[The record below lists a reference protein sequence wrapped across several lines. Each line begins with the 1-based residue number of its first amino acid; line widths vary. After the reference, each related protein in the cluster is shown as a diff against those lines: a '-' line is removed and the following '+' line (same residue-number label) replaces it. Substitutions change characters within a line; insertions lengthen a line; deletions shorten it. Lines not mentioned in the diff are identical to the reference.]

1 HNYFIFLIEEFM
13 EDLVKTKTLW
23 KDFSKEILTSKSQ
36 TLVDILKKIPL
47 LSELSRRELKII
59 SKFAYERTFEVNE
72 FVFETNQPGAAM
84 FIIKEGEVK
93 IVKQNENN
101 EFIEIALLEAGD
113 IFGELALLDS
123 SPRSAGALV
132 SKPTKTI
139 AIFREDLNNLLKT
152 HPEIGGKI
160 MMHLAIITGKRLK
173 ATTNHVMQMEKEIN
187 NLKDLLNEKQ

>member
-1 HNYFIFLIEEFM
+1 MQKEI
-13 EDLVKTKTLW
+13 KTKTLW
-23 KDFSKEILTSKSQ
+23 KDYSRELTSNKDQ

-47 LSELSRRELKII
+47 LSKLGKRELKTI
-59 SKFAYERTFEVNE
+59 SKFAYERTFEANE
-72 FVFETNQPGAAM
+72 FVFRTGQPGAAM

-93 IVKQNENN
+93 IVKENSD
-101 EFIEIALLEAGD
+101 EEYIEITRLSTGD

-132 SKPTKTI
+132 SKPTKAI
-139 AIFREDLNNLLKT
+139 AIFREDLNKLLET

-173 ATTNHVMQMEKEIN
+173 ETTNQVIEMENEM
-187 NLKDLLNEKQ
+187 NLLRKKLNEK